1 MCYVGEV
8 ASYYWKADPLLLVPK
23 PLLMPRDSATGLASS
38 ARPSSLNLGPGTD
51 SATQPPTS
59 SSIFMPAVASSS
71 SYAAWLLEE
80 GSEWRDALRRSL
92 AQAFENQKKHRYEP
106 IEESD
111 SRRVPMTSSPLP
123 GRGRNRSWGGTGP
136 AAARRRPLSA
146 GASRSY
152 SPVMR
157 PEDLQQAQTDE
168 YIVSE

>member
-1 MCYVGEV
+1 M

-23 PLLMPRDSATGLASS
+23 PLLLPRDSATGLASS
-38 ARPSSLNLGPGTD
+38 ARPSSLNLAPGLPTD
-51 SATQPPTS
+51 SATQRPTS

-92 AQAFENQKKHRYEP
+92 AQAFENQKHRYEP

-111 SRRVPMTSSPLP
+111 SSRRVPMTSSPLP

-157 PEDLQQAQTDE
+157 PEGLQQAPTDE